1 MYEGP
6 IPSSKEAGIVMLSD
20 SVEAAVRSI
29 KEPDKEKIK
38 EMVNSIMDDK
48 LSSGQLN
55 NCDLTLKDIEK
66 IRICF
71 LTTLNGIY
79 HHRIEYPKEK
89 IKDLNDE
96 NKENE
101 IKTKE

>member
-1 MYEGP
+1 
-6 IPSSKEAGIVMLSD
+6 IIS
-20 SVEAAVRSI
+20 
-29 KEPDKEKIK
+29 
-38 EMVNSIMDDK
+38 DK

-66 IRICF
+66 IKACF
-71 LTTLNGIY
+71 LTTLNSIY

-89 IKDLNDE
+89 IKELND
-96 NKENE
+96 KENQ